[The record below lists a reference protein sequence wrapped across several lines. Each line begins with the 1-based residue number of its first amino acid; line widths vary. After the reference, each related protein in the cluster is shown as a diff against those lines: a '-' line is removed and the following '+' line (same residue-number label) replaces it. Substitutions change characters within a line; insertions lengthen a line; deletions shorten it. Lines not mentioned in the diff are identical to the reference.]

1 MKTNDKHDVWLTTKR
16 IETLVDG
23 IFAIAMTLLVLNID
37 LPQMLGPVSDPAI
50 WQYMISLFQQL
61 GIYAFSFILLASFWR
76 AHHLQFF
83 YIKRS
88 DSILIWLNVIWLM
101 FVALVPFSTNF
112 VSNFGNHPLP
122 MLFFNINMFI
132 IGIFF
137 ILIWTYA
144 QRKKF
149 FIKEMDPEHYKMVR
163 KINYILP
170 SAALLAVCITFIS
183 PIWSP
188 VSYLLIFILKNAFKK
203 GVL

>member
-1 MKTNDKHDVWLTTKR
+1 MNTNDKHDVWLTTKR

-37 LPQMLGPVSDPAI
+37 LPQSFGPVSDPAI
-50 WQYMISLFQQL
+50 WTYMIGLFQQL
-61 GIYAFSFILLASFWR
+61 GIYAFSFVLLASFWR

-88 DSILIWLNVIWLM
+88 DSFFIWLNVIWLM

-112 VSNFGNHPLP
+112 VSNFGNHTLP

-132 IGIFF
+132 IGVIFIF
-137 ILIWTYA
+137 IWTYA
-144 QRKKF
+144 NRKKF
-149 FIKEMDPEHYKMVR
+149 FIKEMTPEHYNTVK

-170 SAALLAVCITFIS
+170 SAALLAVCITFVS
-183 PIWSP
+183 PLWSP
-188 VSYLLIFILKNAFKK
+188 VSYFLIVVLKNTFKK
-203 GVL
+203 GIL

>member
-1 MKTNDKHDVWLTTKR
+1 MKTNDNHNVWLTTKR

-37 LPQMLGPVSDPAI
+37 LPQMWGPVSDPAI
-50 WQYMISLFQQL
+50 WQYMNSLFQQL

-88 DSILIWLNVIWLM
+88 DSFLIWLNVIWLM

-112 VSNFGNHPLP
+112 VSNFGDHLFP

-137 ILIWTYA
+137 IFIWTYA
-144 QRKKF
+144 ERKNF
-149 FIKEMDPEHYKMVR
+149 FIKEMTPEHYKMVK

-170 SAALLAVCITFIS
+170 SAALVAVCITFVS

-188 VSYLLIFILKNAFKK
+188 VSYFLIFIIKNALKNDI
-203 GVL
+203 L

>member
-1 MKTNDKHDVWLTTKR
+1 MNSTDKHDVWLTTKR

-37 LPQMLGPVSDPAI
+37 MPQIAGAVSNPAI
-50 WQYMISLFQQL
+50 WQYMLSLFQQL

-88 DSILIWLNVIWLM
+88 DSALIWLNVIWLM

-112 VSNFGNHPLP
+112 VSNFGNHPIP

-137 ILIWTYA
+137 MLIWYYA
-144 QRKKF
+144 KRKNF
-149 FIKEMDPEHYKMVR
+149 FIKEMTPEYYQTVK

-170 SAALLAVCITFIS
+170 SAALLAVCITFVS

-188 VSYLLIFILKNAFKK
+188 VSYFLIFILKNAFKK
-203 GVL
+203 GLV

>member
-1 MKTNDKHDVWLTTKR
+1 MNRKEKHDVWLTTKR

-37 LPQMLGPVSDPAI
+37 LPQISGTVTDPAI
-50 WQYMISLFQQL
+50 WLYLVGLLQQL
-61 GIYAFSFILLASFWR
+61 GIYAFSFMLLASFWR

-88 DSILIWLNVIWLM
+88 DSFLIWLNVVWLM

-112 VSNFGNHPLP
+112 VSNLGSHIVP

-137 ILIWTYA
+137 IFIWSYS
-144 QRKKF
+144 KKKNF
-149 FIKEMDPEHYKMVR
+149 FIEEMTQEHYEMVK
-163 KINYILP
+163 KIDYILP
-170 SAALLAVCITFIS
+170 LAALIAICITFIS
-183 PIWSP
+183 PLWSP
-188 VSYLLIFILKNAFKK
+188 VSYFLIIIFKNLFKGGIL
-203 GVL
+203 

>member
-1 MKTNDKHDVWLTTKR
+1 MNANDKHDVWLTTKR

-50 WQYMISLFQQL
+50 WQYMVSLFQQL

-83 YIKRS
+83 YIEKS

-122 MLFFNINMFI
+122 MLFFNVNMFL

-144 QRKKF
+144 RRKNL
-149 FIKEMDPEHYKMVR
+149 FIKEMTPEHDRMVM

-170 SAALLAVCITFIS
+170 TAALVAIFITFVS

-188 VSYLLIFILKNAFKK
+188 VSYFLIFILKNAFKK
-203 GVL
+203 NIL

>member
-149 FIKEMDPEHYKMVR
+149 FIKEMDPEHYKMVK

-170 SAALLAVCITFIS
+170 SAALLAVCITFVS

-188 VSYLLIFILKNAFKK
+188 ISYCLIFILKNAFKN

>member
-1 MKTNDKHDVWLTTKR
+1 MNKTNKHDVWLNTKR

-37 LPQMLGPVSDPAI
+37 LPQTFGSVSDPAI
-50 WQYMISLFQQL
+50 WQYMVSLFQQL
-61 GIYAFSFILLASFWR
+61 GIYAFSFLLLASFWR

-88 DSILIWLNVIWLM
+88 DSFFIWLNVIWLM

-112 VSNFGNHPLP
+112 VSNFGDHVFP

-132 IGIFF
+132 IGSFVIFIWIYARRKNFF
-137 ILIWTYA
+137 IS
-144 QRKKF
+144 
-149 FIKEMDPEHYKMVR
+149 EMTTEHYQLVK

-170 SAALLAVCITFIS
+170 SAALVAVCITFVS
-183 PIWSP
+183 PLWSP
-188 VSYLLIFILKNAFKK
+188 VSYFLIIILKNTFKK
-203 GVL
+203 GLL

>member
-1 MKTNDKHDVWLTTKR
+1 MITTEKNNVWLTTKR

-50 WQYMISLFQQL
+50 WQYMVSLFQQL

-88 DSILIWLNVIWLM
+88 NSSLIWLNVIWLM

-122 MLFFNINMFI
+122 MLFFNFNMFF

-137 ILIWTYA
+137 ILIWSYA
-144 QRKKF
+144 QRKNL
-149 FIKEMDPEHYKMVR
+149 FISGMTPEHYKDVK

-170 SAALLAVCITFIS
+170 SAALIAVCITFIS

-188 VSYLLIFILKNAFKK
+188 VSYFLIFILKNAFKRSI
-203 GVL
+203 L

>member
-1 MKTNDKHDVWLTTKR
+1 MNSNNKHDVWLTTKR

-37 LPQMLGPVSDPAI
+37 LPQMLGQVSDPAI
-50 WQYMISLFQQL
+50 WQYMVSLFQQL

-88 DSILIWLNVIWLM
+88 DSALIWLNVIWLM

-122 MLFFNINMFI
+122 MLFFNVNMFI

-137 ILIWTYA
+137 ILIWMYA
-144 QRKKF
+144 QRKKL
-149 FIKEMDPEHYKMVR
+149 FIKEMTSEHYKMVM

-170 SAALLAVCITFIS
+170 TTALVAIFITFIS

-188 VSYLLIFILKNAFKK
+188 VSYFLIFILKNAFKN
-203 GVL
+203 GIL